1 MLHRALQ
8 IETLKSVHKNGVQY
22 TSIVD
27 KFKYFNTFRMFA
39 VIEKNNGL
47 QKFDFQTSVSF

>member
-22 TSIVD
+22 TAMQEAEFVPMLEVSILLLENG
-27 KFKYFNTFRMFA
+27 YFHILGN
-39 VIEKNNGL
+39 
-47 QKFDFQTSVSF
+47 